1 MKCLVCGKKF
11 ENGRDLC
18 QNCEE
23 FFKGRNGKE
32 TLEWFRRKHVLKRR
46 KGVKNEESETAD

>member
-1 MKCLVCGKKF
+1 MKCLICGKKF

-18 QNCEE
+18 QDCEE

-32 TLEWFRRKHVLKRR
+32 TVEWFRRKHVLKRR